1 MKRIWWS
8 LVSLLILLV
17 GGVVACSTDTAEGT
31 FKTVTP
37 DEGLALIR
45 QHKDDPNFVILD
57 VRTPE
62 EFAAG
67 HIAGAQNIDFYA
79 PDFEQQLAQLDKT
92 KTYFVYCRSGNRSGQ
107 TIPIMK
113 KLGFQYVYE
122 LRGGIAQWARQGLP
136 LNP

>member
-8 LVSLLILLV
+8 LVSVLVLLV
-17 GGVVACSTDTAEGT
+17 GGVVACSTDTASGT
-31 FKTVTP
+31 FETVTP
-37 DEGLALIR
+37 DEGVALIR
-45 QHKDDPNFVILD
+45 AHKDDPNFVILD

-62 EFAAG
+62 EFTAG
-67 HIAGAQNIDFYA
+67 HIEGAQNIDFYA
-79 PDFEQQLAQLDKT
+79 PDFEQQLAKLDKT

-113 KLGFQYVYE
+113 KLGFQHVYE